1 MLIRVAPLSSRDDL
15 TDYLLRLGCTV
26 TWLDGQM
33 LEVCITHPDTV
44 EDEPSALE
52 EWCRAWVDSPR
63 ARGRVLEID
72 PRRELNSS
80 ANPVSGLQF
89 A

>member
-1 MLIRVAPLSSRDDL
+1 MLIRVAPLSSRGDF
-15 TDYLLRLGCTV
+15 THYLLRLGCTV
-26 TWLDGQM
+26 TWLDEQM
-33 LEVCITHPDTV
+33 LEVCVTHPDTV

-72 PRRELNSS
+72 PPREHKSS
-80 ANPVSGLQF
+80 AKTLGGLQF